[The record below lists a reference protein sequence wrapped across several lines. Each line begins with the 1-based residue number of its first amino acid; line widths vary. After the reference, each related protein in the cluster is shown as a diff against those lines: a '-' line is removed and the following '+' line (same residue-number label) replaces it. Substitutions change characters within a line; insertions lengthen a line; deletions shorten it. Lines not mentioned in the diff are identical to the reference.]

1 MPASARAPPSA
12 ARTRVI
18 AQPFGTADIAKH
30 LATDLAEDLTKTK
43 IRAATAECTMVATFS
58 PVCGGSPST
67 MARAVPRPHRP
78 LSCGTIG
85 LSGRRGEGHAV
96 AVFCVEGPLRGRRL
110 ARAAA
115 TDMGFGPI
123 PAIEF

>member
-12 ARTRVI
+12 ARTRLI

-30 LATDLAEDLTKTK
+30 LATDLAEDLAKTK
-43 IRAATAECTMVATFS
+43 IRAAKAECTMATTFG
-58 PVCGGSPST
+58 PVCGGSPFT
-67 MARAVPRPHRP
+67 MARTGP
-78 LSCGTIG
+78 
-85 LSGRRGEGHAV
+85 RGEDHAV
-96 AVFCVEGPLRGRRL
+96 AVFCVEGPLRGRGL

-123 PAIEF
+123 PDIEFRKSGRPDR